1 MAPKRVLVIDD
12 SPTITKVVQLTL
24 AKARYQVVTADGG
37 AAGVAAARAE
47 KPDLILLD
55 WVMPEMD
62 GEKVLHA
69 LHDDAELSKIPVVLI
84 SAKGETLNSR
94 IHTLGVVDAVTKP
107 FAAEALLAVTE
118 HALERYAGGGA
129 AADVEAAEAA
139 AGLSPR
145 EEDDSPVDV
154 EFEKSLD
161 KTPADPFGYEVS
173 GPVIETLH
181 REAQAAGPPRR
192 SPKTA
197 LSALRRELAAMVA
210 PDLVGAVK
218 EGGTP
223 DALETRVTE
232 AIARALPDDTLAEH
246 VRKVLKDNPTF
257 YTDDGIGLMGDLSC
271 VGLGDVFR
279 LVAQFRRTGV
289 LHVFKEEMRVEVSF
303 TDGKID
309 LATATGYEEEFL
321 LGRFIIEAGLMSRS
335 DLDNFLQNRAG
346 SSKLL
351 GRQLVKLGFI
361 PLDGLKDAIR
371 RQTQEILYEL
381 MRWDRGRFHF
391 HTDRPPGPLAREA
404 GLGLGVDALLLEG
417 IRRVDEW
424 YLIEQ
429 KVQNFDETYTRNEE
443 VVTALGKERFTREE
457 SQMLELVNGKNT
469 VRDILKKSRMGSYD
483 VSKLLYRLLSIGAI
497 RPRVA
502 PVAV

>member
-1 MAPKRVLVIDD
+1 MAPKRILVIDD

-24 AKARYQVVTADGG
+24 AKARYSVLTAEGG
-37 AAGVAAARAE
+37 AAGLAQARAE

-55 WVMPEMD
+55 WVMPGMD
-62 GEKVLHA
+62 GEQVLRA
-69 LHDDAELSKIPVVLI
+69 LQDDATLSKIPVVLI
-84 SAKGETLNSR
+84 SARGETLGAR
-94 IHTLGVVDAVTKP
+94 IQSLGVVDAVTKP

-118 HALERYAGGGA
+118 HALERYTGGTEEIELDA
-129 AADVEAAEAA
+129 PEAPSKPE
-139 AGLSPR
+139 
-145 EEDDSPVDV
+145 DV
-154 EFEKSLD
+154 EFEQNLD
-161 KTPADPFGYEVS
+161 KTPADPFGYDAP
-173 GPVIETLH
+173 GPIIETLH
-181 REAQAAGPPRR
+181 REAKGAGARK
-192 SPKTA
+192 SPKVA
-197 LSALRRELAAMVA
+197 LAALRRELAAMAA
-210 PDLVGAVK
+210 PGLVEALAR
-218 EGGTP
+218 GGTP
-223 DALETRVTE
+223 DELETRATE
-232 AIARALPDDTLAEH
+232 AINRALPDDALAEG
-246 VRKVLKDNPTF
+246 VRKVLKDNPSF
-257 YTDDGIGLMGDLSC
+257 YTEDGIGLMGDLAC

-279 LVAQFRRTGV
+279 MLAQYRRTGIM
-289 LHVFKEEMRVEVSF
+289 HIFKDEMRVEVSF

-321 LGRFIIEAGLMSRS
+321 LGRFIIETGLMSRT

-361 PLDGLKDAIR
+361 PLEGLREAIR
-371 RQTQEILYEL
+371 RQTQEVLYEL
-381 MRWDRGRFHF
+381 LRWDRGRFHF
-391 HTDRPPGPLAREA
+391 HIDRQPGPLAHEA
-404 GLGLGVDALLLEG
+404 ALALGVDSLLLEG

-429 KVQNFDETYTRNEE
+429 KVGNFDEIYTRNEE
-443 VVTALGKERFTREE
+443 IVSVLGRERFTREE
-457 SQMLELVNGKNT
+457 SAMLDLVNGRNT